1 MNLKQNRKRSY
12 MCWSKNGLQVPIVMH
27 NESKEA
33 KAWNQIYSEETK
45 KQSIPV
51 ITAWQLNERMYVIF
65 YAWLHLPFP
74 LHLTLKT
81 LSQIELPAV
90 FSLPL
95 SLFFCIGMGNYRVLI
110 SRRQLK
116 DMERKKCMS
125 GVEVLIFLP
134 LMVRVWKCVHR
145 ELLLTLENM

>member
-1 MNLKQNRKRSY
+1 
-12 MCWSKNGLQVPIVMH
+12 
-27 NESKEA
+27 
-33 KAWNQIYSEETK
+33 
-45 KQSIPV
+45 
-51 ITAWQLNERMYVIF
+51 
-65 YAWLHLPFP
+65 
-74 LHLTLKT
+74 
-81 LSQIELPAV
+81 
-90 FSLPL
+90 
-95 SLFFCIGMGNYRVLI
+95 MGNYRVLI